1 MVLPSRRDRF
11 RRLHRSLLPVPSSL
25 VLQNIMP
32 ERLGQHFLKDPG
44 WRTKILRA
52 LDVRTGDAWLEIG
65 AGHGEMTRELART
78 AERVLA
84 IEIDKALHGG
94 LERLAAEQPKIT
106 LVRGD
111 ILQLDL
117 AHLLMGQRVRV
128 YGSLPYYITSPILR
142 RLFEHASQ
150 IISIAVVIQLE
161 VAVRITA
168 RPGSRDYGFLSVLCQ
183 YYSQPEI
190 ALRLPPSAFTPR
202 PKVAS
207 ALVRMRLPGQQ
218 ANLGI
223 ADDAAFEK
231 FLQACFAQ
239 KRKTLLNNLKP
250 LAEAERASAAISAC
264 GLKPQARAEELQLSD
279 FAELYRELFAR
290 G

>member
-1 MVLPSRRDRF
+1 MAAPC
-11 RRLHRSLLPVPSSL
+11 SLCYKS
-25 VLQNIMP
+25 IMP

-44 WRTKILRA
+44 WRAKILRA
-52 LDVRTGDAWLEIG
+52 LDARAGDTWMEIG

-78 AERVLA
+78 ADCVMA
-84 IEIDKALHGG
+84 IEIDSALHGG
-94 LERLAAEQPKIT
+94 LDRLAAEQPKIT

-117 AHLLMGQRVRV
+117 AQLLAGRRVRV

-150 IISIAVVIQLE
+150 IVSIAVVIQLE

-190 ALRLPPSAFTPR
+190 ALRLPPGAFTPR

-218 ANLGI
+218 ASLGI

-239 KRKTLLNNLKP
+239 KRKTLLNNLKL
-250 LAEAERASAAISAC
+250 LAEADRASVAIGAC
-264 GLKPQARAEELQLSD
+264 GLKPQARAEELRLSD
-279 FAELYRELFAR
+279 FAKLYRELFAR